1 MSGPPAPSARAAAQ
15 LGSPPNPAW
24 SVGWDAALRAGPR
37 RPSPRT
43 RPRHGPHFHTARRDS
58 SLGPRELPTLSHT
71 QPVHAHLGTLTH
83 THACTPRWPPHHRSH
98 LALTCNRRTPTDF
111 THSDSINLQNCHPAG
126 DTADTTFTHSAAH
139 VPIHVFTQ
147 THTCESPD
155 PKRQDVFSHTNS
167 AQALPVHTQADVI
180 CSRTCW
186 PVFFTF
192 SPALTTAP
200 YSGH

>member
-1 MSGPPAPSARAAAQ
+1 MWDGTGPGPCARAPAAPPRARDPGTDPTFTPRAVTPHSGRESSPRS
-15 LGSPPNPAW
+15 LTRSLYTRTWGRSPP
-24 SVGWDAALRAGPR
+24 
-37 RPSPRT
+37 
-43 RPRHGPHFHTARRDS
+43 
-58 SLGPRELPTLSHT
+58 
-71 QPVHAHLGTLTH
+71 H
-83 THACTPRWPPHHRSH
+83 THARTHATLASPPPFTLGTH
-98 LALTCNRRTPTDF
+98 LQRRTPTDF
-111 THSDSINLQNCHPAG
+111 TYSDSINLQNCHPAG

-167 AQALPVHTQADVI
+167 AQALPVHTQADII